1 MENPQIKVIVTGVT
15 GMVGEGVMLEALR
28 SPFVKE
34 VLAISRKPSGH
45 KHPKLKEYFL
55 ADFYQP
61 EEIKEVVK
69 DYDACLFCLGV
80 SSVGMKEEEFRRKT
94 YDLTLGFAAQMPKHI
109 SFSYISGMSTDSTEK
124 GSIMWARVKGKTE
137 NDLKKMGFRD
147 SYSFRPGYL
156 QPMKGNKFTLKYY
169 KYIDWMYPLLL
180 LVAGKTASTLEEL
193 AKAMIEVA
201 AFPTEKKTIEVVDIK
216 ALAEQMSHRI

>member
-1 MENPQIKVIVTGVT
+1 MEIPQIKVIVTGVT

-28 SPFVKE
+28 SPFVSE

-45 KHPKLKEYFL
+45 AHPKLKEYFL
-55 ADFYQP
+55 SDFYHP

-94 YDLTLGFAAQMPKHI
+94 YDLTLGFAAQLPKNI

-169 KYIDWMYPLLL
+169 KYIDWAYPLLL

-201 AFPTEKKTIEVVDIK
+201 AFPTDKKTIEVVDIK
-216 ALAEQMSHRI
+216 ALAEQMSNRI

>member
-1 MENPQIKVIVTGVT
+1 MKKYVILFL
-15 GMVGEGVMLEALR
+15 MV
-28 SPFVKE
+28 
-34 VLAISRKPSGH
+34 
-45 KHPKLKEYFL
+45 
-55 ADFYQP
+55 
-61 EEIKEVVK
+61 
-69 DYDACLFCLGV
+69 
-80 SSVGMKEEEFRRKT
+80 SVGAIAQIGVGAKKPKNADMMFDGSRAMLDGNWAYWEGPR
-94 YDLTLGFAAQMPKHI
+94 FAAQMPKKI
-109 SFSYISGMSTDSTEK
+109 SFSYISGMSTDSTEQ

-169 KYIDWMYPLLL
+169 KYIDWVYPLLL

-216 ALAEQMSHRI
+216 ALAEQMSNRI

>member
-45 KHPKLKEYFL
+45 SHPKLKEYFL

-61 EEIKEVVK
+61 EEIKEVAK

-94 YDLTLGFAAQMPKHI
+94 YDLTLGFAAQMPKNI

-169 KYIDWMYPLLL
+169 KYIDWMYPQLL

-216 ALAEQMSHRI
+216 ALAEQMNHRI

>member
-1 MENPQIKVIVTGVT
+1 M
-15 GMVGEGVMLEALR
+15 
-28 SPFVKE
+28 
-34 VLAISRKPSGH
+34 
-45 KHPKLKEYFL
+45 
-55 ADFYQP
+55 
-61 EEIKEVVK
+61 VK

-94 YDLTLGFAAQMPKHI
+94 YDLTLGFAAQMPKNI

-137 NDLKKMGFRD
+137 NDLKKLGFRD

-156 QPMKGNKFTLKYY
+156 QPMEGNKFTLKYY
-169 KYIDWMYPLLL
+169 KYIGWIYPILL
-180 LVAGKTASTLEEL
+180 LVAGKTASTLGEL

-216 ALAEQMSHRI
+216 ALAEQMNNRI

>member
-15 GMVGEGVMLEALR
+15 GMVGEGVMLEALL

-55 ADFYQP
+55 ANFYQP

-94 YDLTLGFAAQMPKHI
+94 YDLTLGFAAQMPNNI
-109 SFSYISGMSTDSTEK
+109 SFSYISGMSTDSSEK

-156 QPMKGNKFTLKYY
+156 QPMRGNKFTLKYY

-180 LVAGKTASTLEEL
+180 LVAGKKASTLEEL

>member
-1 MENPQIKVIVTGVT
+1 MEIPQIKVIVTGVT

-28 SPFVKE
+28 SPFVSE

-45 KHPKLKEYFL
+45 AHPKLKEYFL
-55 ADFYQP
+55 SDFYHP

-94 YDLTLGFAAQMPKHI
+94 YDLTLGFAAQLPKNI

-193 AKAMIEVA
+193 AQAMIEVA
-201 AFPTEKKTIEVVDIK
+201 AFPTDKKTIEVVDIK
-216 ALAEQMSHRI
+216 VLAEQMSNRI

>member
-1 MENPQIKVIVTGVT
+1 MEIPQIKVIVTGVT

-28 SPFVKE
+28 SPFVSE

-45 KHPKLKEYFL
+45 AHPKLKEYFL

-94 YDLTLGFAAQMPKHI
+94 YDLTLGFAAQMPKNI

-169 KYIDWMYPLLL
+169 KYIDWMYPFIQ

-193 AKAMIEVA
+193 AKAMIEVS
-201 AFPTEKKTIEVVDIK
+201 AFPVEKKTIEVVDIK
-216 ALAEQMSHRI
+216 VLAEQMKNRI

>member
-1 MENPQIKVIVTGVT
+1 MEIPQIKVIVTGVT

-61 EEIKEVVK
+61 EEIKELVK

-80 SSVGMKEEEFRRKT
+80 SSIGMKEEEFKHKT
-94 YDLTLGFAAQMPKHI
+94 YDLTLGFAAQMPKNI

-124 GSIMWARVKGKTE
+124 GSVMWARVKGKTE

-147 SYSFRPGYL
+147 AYAFRPGFL

-169 KYIDWMYPLLL
+169 KYIDWMYPLIQFL
-180 LVAGKTASTLEEL
+180 AGKTASTLEEL
-193 AKAMIEVA
+193 ALAMIEVS
-201 AFPTEKKTIEVVDIK
+201 AFPSEKKTIEVMDIK
-216 ALAEQMSHRI
+216 ALAAQMKARI

>member
-1 MENPQIKVIVTGVT
+1 
-15 GMVGEGVMLEALR
+15 
-28 SPFVKE
+28 
-34 VLAISRKPSGH
+34 
-45 KHPKLKEYFL
+45 
-55 ADFYQP
+55 
-61 EEIKEVVK
+61 
-69 DYDACLFCLGV
+69 
-80 SSVGMKEEEFRRKT
+80 MKEEEFRRKT
-94 YDLTLGFAAQMPKHI
+94 YDLTLGFAAQMPKNI

-137 NDLKKMGFRD
+137 NDLKKLGFRD

-193 AKAMIEVA
+193 AKAMIEVS
-201 AFPTEKKTIEVVDIK
+201 AFPVEKKTIEVVDIK
-216 ALAEQMSHRI
+216 VLAEQMKNRI

>member
-1 MENPQIKVIVTGVT
+1 MEIPQIKVIVTGVT

-28 SPFVKE
+28 SPFVSE

-45 KHPKLKEYFL
+45 SHPKLKEYFL

-80 SSVGMKEEEFRRKT
+80 SSVGMKEEEFRHKT
-94 YDLTLGFAAQMPKHI
+94 YDLTLGFAVQMPKNI

-193 AKAMIEVA
+193 AKAMIEVS
-201 AFPTEKKTIEVVDIK
+201 AFPVEKKTIEVVDIK
-216 ALAEQMSHRI
+216 VLAEQMKNRI